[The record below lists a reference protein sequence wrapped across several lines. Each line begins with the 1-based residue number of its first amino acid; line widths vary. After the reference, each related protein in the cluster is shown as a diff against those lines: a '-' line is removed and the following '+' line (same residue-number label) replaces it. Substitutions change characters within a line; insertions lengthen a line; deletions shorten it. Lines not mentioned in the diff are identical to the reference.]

1 MPFVNRRALLG
12 ASFALAI
19 PSLGRAQDA
28 WPSRPVTLVM
38 PVAPGGPGDVVG
50 RPLAQYLAAELG
62 QPFVIDNRTGA
73 GGTIGVDHA
82 TRSRPDGHTLLVYSN
97 STYTIAPHLYPMP
110 YDNVAAIAPIALIA
124 GAPSF
129 VCVHHSVPVNSLAE
143 LIALA
148 KRQPEGL
155 TFATA
160 GIGFTSH
167 LATELFMAK
176 SGTSM
181 LHVPYRGGAPA
192 AQAIVA
198 GEVQVNFME
207 AALVRSL
214 LPTGNIRP
222 LAVTSRQRHP
232 LMPEVPTMDESGVPG
247 FESATYWSMVAPAG
261 VPQPILAKLTAAVLR
276 YLALPATQAQ
286 LTNAGFIPIGGD
298 GAAFTRHQ
306 AEDSAKWGEIIRT
319 RGIKI

>member
-1 MPFVNRRALLG
+1 MPILDRRALLG
-12 ASFALAI
+12 ATLALATFS
-19 PSLGRAQDA
+19 PGRAQDA
-28 WPSRPVTLVM
+28 WPNRSVTLVM
-38 PVAPGGPGDVVG
+38 PVAPGGPGDVIG
-50 RPLAQYLAAELG
+50 RPLAQHLAAEFG

-82 TRSRPDGHTLLVYSN
+82 VRSRPDGHTLLVYSN

-110 YDNVAAIAPIALIA
+110 YDNVAAIAPVALIA

-129 VCVHHSVPVNSLAE
+129 VCVHRSVPANTLAE

-232 LMPEVPTMDESGVPG
+232 LLPEVPTIDEAGVAG
-247 FESATYWSMVAPAG
+247 FESATYWAMVAPAG
-261 VPQPILAKLTAAVLR
+261 VPQPILAKLTDAVLR
-276 YLALPATQAQ
+276 YLRLPATQAQ
-286 LTNAGFIPIGGD
+286 LTNAGFLPIGGD

-319 RGIKI
+319 RGIRI

>member
-1 MPFVNRRALLG
+1 MPILDRRALLG
-12 ASFALAI
+12 ASFALSI

-38 PVAPGGPGDVVG
+38 PVAPGGPGDIMG

-73 GGTIGVDHA
+73 GGTIGVDYA

-110 YDNVAAIAPIALIA
+110 YDNVAAIAPIALLA
-124 GAPSF
+124 SAPSF
-129 VCVHHSVPVNSLAE
+129 ACVHRSVPVNTLAE

-232 LMPEVPTMDESGVPG
+232 LLPEIPTIDEAGVPG
-247 FESATYWSMVAPAG
+247 FESATYWAMVAPAG
-261 VPQPILAKLTAAVLR
+261 VPQPILAKLTATVLR